1 MAFETITT
9 DYVALS
15 LEEHTRVILHIYR
28 TRLRRMMVVSVI
40 GVAAL
45 VWGAI
50 YAKEAIFFLG
60 LVAVFLW
67 PADYLYIKGY
77 VKRQL
82 EHPKNEV
89 HRDPTRAII
98 SEELLSLESRAGVKS
113 EVPWSSFNK
122 IEKFG
127 DCYLLYFN
135 QLTPVILVPR
145 AQSAGDWQRF
155 SAFVDGKVAQLET

>member
-1 MAFETITT
+1 MAFQTITT

-15 LEEHTRVILHIYR
+15 LEEHTQVILHVYR
-28 TRLRRMMVVSVI
+28 HRLRRMMIFSVI
-40 GVAAL
+40 GFVAM
-45 VWGAI
+45 VVGGI
-50 YAKEAIFFLG
+50 YGHEAIFFLG
-60 LVAVFLW
+60 LVAAFIW

-82 EHPKNEV
+82 EHPNNEV

-98 SEELLSLESRAGVKS
+98 SEELLTLESRAGVKS
-113 EVPWSSFNK
+113 AVPWSSFKK